1 MKKTIIACTMVLSAV
16 ISAVGYMIA
25 ACCCRSSGMSLPYLI
40 EPESKIIMALLV
52 IVAIISF
59 VIAIKDV
66 KRTTQTDK

>member
-1 MKKTIIACTMVLSAV
+1 MKKTIIACTMALCAV

-52 IVAIISF
+52 IVAVVSF
-59 VIAIKDV
+59 VIAIKDM
-66 KRTTQTDK
+66 KQSTKTEE